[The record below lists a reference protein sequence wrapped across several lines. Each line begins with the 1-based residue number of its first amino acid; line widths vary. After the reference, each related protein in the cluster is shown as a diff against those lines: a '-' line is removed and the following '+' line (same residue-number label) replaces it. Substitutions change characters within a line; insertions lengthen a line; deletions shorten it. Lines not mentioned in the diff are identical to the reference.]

1 MSTHAYVLVVLRTID
16 NPVEKNYVHALRKK
30 GYTVEFVSNE
40 QDPLPIL
47 LSRPPI
53 AACFEYDYPDLQGL
67 TDLRQAKQRAASVPL
82 LMITQ
87 AHSESLAVWAFRTR
101 VWDYFVQPVDLTRF
115 MAVMGSLYQL
125 RSANA
130 GTQVR
135 RQAAELSNQIPPE
148 ARHHCLASSHQ
159 RVQLDRAIS
168 YIEQHLHQKVAQA
181 DVAEQCGITPFQLSR
196 LFRKLTDN
204 TFQGYLL
211 ERRIA
216 EAKRLLA
223 NPRMSVTDVCFSVG
237 FRDLSY
243 FTRTFQK
250 HVGHTP
256 TLYRQSLNPHT
267 ATAAPVAPPK
277 EPAKPCG
284 EATAPVGKSA
294 FDIDGSDGAAP
305 LSLRAST

>member
-1 MSTHAYVLVVLRTID
+1 MSTHAYVLVVLRTLN
-16 NPVEKNYVHALRKK
+16 NPVEKEYVRALRKK
-30 GYTVEFVSNE
+30 GYTIEFVTQE

-47 LSRPPI
+47 LSHPPI

-101 VWDYFVQPVDLTRF
+101 VWDYFVQPVDLSRF
-115 MAVMGSLYQL
+115 MAVMESLFQL

-130 GTQVR
+130 GTPARKQV
-135 RQAAELSNQIPPE
+135 AELSNQIPPE
-148 ARHHCLASSHQ
+148 ARLHCHSANHQ
-159 RVQLDRAIS
+159 RIQLDRAIS
-168 YIEQHLHQKVAQA
+168 YIEQHLHQKVVQA
-181 DVAEQCGITPFQLSR
+181 DVAEQCGLTPFQLSR

-204 TFQGYLL
+204 TFQGFLL
-211 ERRIA
+211 ERRIE

-250 HVGHTP
+250 HMGKTP
-256 TLYRQSLNPHT
+256 TLYRQGLFHHDTSPLPLASSEN
-267 ATAAPVAPPK
+267 AAPPPCMEGEMVAV
-277 EPAKPCG
+277 
-284 EATAPVGKSA
+284 PVGNA
-294 FDIDGSDGAAP
+294 RD
-305 LSLRAST
+305 